1 MHLSSAYGQFFART
15 DPIIEKNYES
25 DLREKKNEFRPSLGE
40 KMRIRILSIKGK
52 TRLPDPKTEKN

>member
-52 TRLPDPKTEKN
+52 N